1 MTEVLDQLSLYD
13 QAFVDWLKTCPLRTI
28 GDKLLVVFASPER
41 AFGHAKE
48 LLGDAAA
55 NAQDISNLPLPILS
69 VERGDITFD
78 NRRFHGPKTLLR
90 RMAYATGGGTV
101 KQAVFPS
108 PASWIYRVSL
118 WAKYRTT
125 LNQWAVW
132 RRLQFPSNERNL
144 EIDFSP
150 VDETWGSKII
160 PIFDE
165 GLTDASELE
174 AEDGSE
180 RILRSVQSIRL
191 DGWVFGPMEH
201 VKTVLRVITE
211 LREPPHGVDIAPKDV
226 SSEDVVNHPENYPLL
241 GTVTVSE

>member
-13 QAFVDWLKTCPLRTI
+13 QGFVDWLKTCPLRTV
-28 GDKLLVVFASPER
+28 GDELLVVFATPER
-41 AFGHAKE
+41 AFAHAQE
-48 LLGDAAA
+48 LLKDAVATPS
-55 NAQDISNLPLPILS
+55 DISNLPLPILS

-78 NRRFHGPKTLLR
+78 NARFHGPKTLLR
-90 RMAYATGGGTV
+90 RMAYSTGGGTV
-101 KQAVFPS
+101 KQALFPS
-108 PASWIYRVSL
+108 PASWTYRVSV

-144 EIDFSP
+144 DIDFSP
-150 VDETWGSKII
+150 VDETWGRKII

-174 AEDGSE
+174 VEDGAE
-180 RILRSVQSIRL
+180 RALRSVQSIRM

-211 LREPPHGVDIAPKDV
+211 IREPPLGEDIDPKDV
-226 SSEDVVNHPENYPLL
+226 TSEDIIADPENYPLL
-241 GTVTVSE
+241 GKVEVSE